1 MATGCGTGRRAG
13 TILALTAVLA
23 AGCAVGDFNLAA
35 NRTRRGDVTLAVGN
49 VSLGRGAAITG
60 GVKLKAG
67 NVTVAAG
74 ARIGGPVD
82 VRNGNVELGD
92 SVSAVALDVGNGLI
106 RLGRGA
112 RITGPVE
119 LNNGL
124 IDLDG
129 SRVDGLVSL
138 VRGRLEARAGSLLA
152 GGVRVDNP
160 SPLPGD
166 STIVI
171 IRNGAAVRGM
181 IAVQGHARLVIEA
194 GADTA
199 GIRLSGS
206 APRPHE

>member
-1 MATGCGTGRRAG
+1 MATGSGTGPRAG
-13 TILALTAVLA
+13 AILALTALLA
-23 AGCAVGDFNLAA
+23 AGCAVGDLNLAA
-35 NRTRRGDVTLAVGN
+35 HRTRHGGVTLAVGN

-60 GVKLKAG
+60 GVMLKAG
-67 NVTVAAG
+67 TVSAAAG

-92 SVSAVALDVGNGLI
+92 SVSAAALDVGNGLI

-112 RITGPVE
+112 RVTGKVE

-129 SRVDGLVSL
+129 GRVDGIVSL

-160 SPLPGD
+160 SSLPGD
-166 STIVI
+166 STMVVI
-171 IRNGAAVRGM
+171 RSGAAVRGE
-181 IAVQGHARLVIEA
+181 IAVEGHARLVIEA
-194 GADTA
+194 GADTT
-199 GIRLSGS
+199 GVRLRGA
-206 APRPHE
+206 APQPRE